1 MRWTDPMALLG
12 RRWGRRRQEQDSTVR
27 TLVSN
32 LPYED
37 LKKKEQPNRQYK
49 GNAVKTTKYT
59 LWSFVPKNLY
69 EQFHR
74 VANIY
79 FVGLAVLNFVPV
91 VNAFQP
97 EVALIPICVILALT
111 AIKDGWEDFRRYQ
124 TDQKLNN
131 LPCSVYSRREMGF
144 MERRWKDMRV
154 GDFVKVVSNET
165 IPADILLLHTSDPN
179 GVCLMETSNLDG
191 ETNLKQRKVVPGF
204 PAPDSPFKPAGFK
217 STVVC
222 EKPNNDLNHFS
233 GYIEKPDKRK
243 LGFGIDSLL
252 LRGCTIRNTDE
263 ATGIV
268 VYAGHETKS
277 MLNNSGARNKR
288 SKLER
293 KLNSDVLYCVLLL
306 FTLCLVG
313 ALGHTIWLE
322 SFSSVPPYLVPDS
335 DGHFIPST
343 VAGFYMFFTMIILL
357 QVLIPISLYVSIE
370 LVKMGQVFFISHDVD
385 LYDQETDTRVQCQT
399 LNITEDLGQIQ
410 YVFSDK
416 TGTLTEN
423 KMVFRRCTIM
433 ATEYS
438 HSENAARLAVL
449 SETEATGDEVT
460 LFQQR
465 QKQPSLFA
473 EEEEEEEEEK
483 GSGEGRPEATRRS
496 HGAKADVGS
505 NQRSKVNA
513 AGAHGDLAFSSP
525 LETVVVPDSKLQQE
539 VLEAERQWEEGP
551 LNQGPHLAPTPGPH
565 LAPTPG
571 PHLAPIPGPEWSPYL
586 DFLVALAICNTVLV
600 STATAQRQRVIK
612 GRHNSCA
619 PQTLGGRLRGLLKKM
634 RSPRSMFKVSTGKQ
648 EPLADPFTADEEP
661 PDILHTPDVCTTT
674 PEGGSPKTQPEVTPH
689 QAQRQRPEPGPAS
702 PDAVCY
708 ESQSPDEA
716 ALVHAARAYGFTLLE
731 RTPDRVTV
739 RLPRGALLT
748 YEVIDILT
756 FDSTR
761 KRMSV
766 LVRHP
771 RTREILLYT
780 KGADSAVM
788 ELLGEPA
795 GESVSQREL
804 RKRVCSSTQ
813 RHLDMYARDG
823 LRTLCFAKKVVSQ
836 KEYEDWSLVRQ
847 QAISAIENREE
858 LLMDTAVQLETSL
871 TLIGATG
878 IEDRLQENVPETI
891 EALREAGMQVWVLTG
906 DKPETAVNIAY
917 SCKLLDHRDLVFTLN
932 TDNKAVCR
940 STLECTLEEV
950 RRYGPDADCRGFA
963 ETFGGQGSMG
973 LGEDP
978 TIGLMIDGR
987 TLGMVLEEEDL
998 RSKFVELC
1006 RRCRSVLC
1014 CRVTP
1019 LQKSTV
1025 VKLVRDKLQVMTLAI
1040 GDGANDV
1047 NMIQAADVG
1056 IGISGQEGMQAV
1068 MASDF
1073 AISRFKHLRKL
1084 LLVHGHWC
1092 YSRLSNMVIYFF
1104 YKNLAYVALLFW
1116 YQFYCGFSG
1125 TAMID
1130 YWLMIFFNL
1139 FFTSVPPI
1147 MHGIM
1152 DQDVSATTLLSIPEL
1167 YKIGQHSAGYRR
1179 SAFWIGMS
1187 DAFYQSL
1194 VCFFIPY
1201 LTYQGSDIDIFAFG
1215 NPINTVSLFTII
1227 LHLAIEINAWT
1238 VVHWVVMVG
1247 SVLLYFG
1254 VTLAYSAICVTC
1266 NPPSNPYWIMQQQ
1279 MADPMF
1285 YLTCLITIV
1294 VALLPKYIVQVL
1306 RGTLAPSPLLFAR
1319 QLDRMPPSLEE
1330 PIPINA
1336 SAAPNDPR
1344 FTLSSPSPPPSPTLA

>member
-1 MRWTDPMALLG
+1 MRWMDPMALLG

-233 GYIEKPDKRK
+233 GYIEKPDKKK

-473 EEEEEEEEEK
+473 EEEEEEEK

-571 PHLAPIPGPEWSPYL
+571 PHLAPTPGPEWSPHL

-634 RSPRSMFKVSTGKQ
+634 RSPRSMFKVFTGKQ
-648 EPLADPFTADEEP
+648 EPLADPFAADEEP

-702 PDAVCY
+702 PDTVCY

-950 RRYGPDADCRGFA
+950 RRYGP
-963 ETFGGQGSMG
+963 
-973 LGEDP
+973 
-978 TIGLMIDGR
+978 GR
-987 TLGMVLEEEDL
+987 T
-998 RSKFVELC
+998 
-1006 RRCRSVLC
+1006 
-1014 CRVTP
+1014 
-1019 LQKSTV
+1019 
-1025 VKLVRDKLQVMTLAI
+1025 A
-1040 GDGANDV
+1040 GA
-1047 NMIQAADVG
+1047 
-1056 IGISGQEGMQAV
+1056 
-1068 MASDF
+1068 
-1073 AISRFKHLRKL
+1073 L
-1084 LLVHGHWC
+1084 L
-1092 YSRLSNMVIYFF
+1092 RLSGARGPWAWAMTPP
-1104 YKNLAYVALLFW
+1104 LA
-1116 YQFYCGFSG
+1116 
-1125 TAMID
+1125 
-1130 YWLMIFFNL
+1130 
-1139 FFTSVPPI
+1139 
-1147 MHGIM
+1147 
-1152 DQDVSATTLLSIPEL
+1152 
-1167 YKIGQHSAGYRR
+1167 
-1179 SAFWIGMS
+1179 
-1187 DAFYQSL
+1187 
-1194 VCFFIPY
+1194 
-1201 LTYQGSDIDIFAFG
+1201 
-1215 NPINTVSLFTII
+1215 
-1227 LHLAIEINAWT
+1227 
-1238 VVHWVVMVG
+1238 
-1247 SVLLYFG
+1247 
-1254 VTLAYSAICVTC
+1254 
-1266 NPPSNPYWIMQQQ
+1266 
-1279 MADPMF
+1279 
-1285 YLTCLITIV
+1285 
-1294 VALLPKYIVQVL
+1294 
-1306 RGTLAPSPLLFAR
+1306 
-1319 QLDRMPPSLEE
+1319 
-1330 PIPINA
+1330 
-1336 SAAPNDPR
+1336 
-1344 FTLSSPSPPPSPTLA
+1344 